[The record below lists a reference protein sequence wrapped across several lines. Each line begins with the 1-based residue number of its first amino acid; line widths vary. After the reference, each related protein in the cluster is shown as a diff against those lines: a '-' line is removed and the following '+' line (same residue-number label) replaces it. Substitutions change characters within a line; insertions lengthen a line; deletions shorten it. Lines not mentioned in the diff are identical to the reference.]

1 MCVCVCVSVG
11 FAIPITSIN
20 IINMGVGFGIPIKS
34 MIIIIMFV
42 SFCVSVSLSV
52 CVLVCLCVK
61 RASGMYEERLLQQ
74 SWRSVNHI
82 CLSAD
87 ASMHANQDALL
98 GISWS
103 WELNQACYASI
114 QNMVPG
120 KNIYEHED
128 LLAPVISIRAAE
140 NKVERVAAYRQLQA
154 TSHMLERLVGRG
166 LSDFFAERCM
176 VVGNASR

>member
-1 MCVCVCVSVG
+1 
-11 FAIPITSIN
+11 
-20 IINMGVGFGIPIKS
+20 
-34 MIIIIMFV
+34 
-42 SFCVSVSLSV
+42 
-52 CVLVCLCVK
+52 
-61 RASGMYEERLLQQ
+61 MYGERLKQ

-120 KNIYEHED
+120 KKIYEHED
-128 LLAPVISIRAAE
+128 LLAHSIAIRAAE
-140 NKVERVAAYRQLQA
+140 NNVERVDAYRQLQA
-154 TSHMLERLVGRG
+154 TNHMLQRLLGRG
-166 LSDFFAERCM
+166 LSDFSLSGVCLRATQADEVRVVVSRNGKNIAFLVNMSTRKM
-176 VVGNASR
+176 VQVIPDTLDNVPLLVLSLDQGAIGACSAGFFDLSLIHI